1 MQRKPPGVAASFSPG
16 CAQVATKSGG
26 VYEFEK
32 TSRNCGSHLA
42 PEERTGT
49 ARIGVARLLDDESAP
64 AQNLASPFMKILLV
78 EDHAGSR
85 RNLQRLIGNRGHEVV
100 GVSSA
105 EEAEKMLAT
114 EFFPFLILDWMLPGK
129 SGVALCREL
138 RAQPKGDEM
147 FILLVTARADTAD
160 LEQALEAGANDYL
173 TKPLDLALLNVR
185 ISVAERQIREL
196 GERNQARAALEES
209 ARTTANILENT
220 TDGFFAVDSDWKITH
235 LNAEGET
242 LLARTRDELLGHVLW
257 EKFPEQIG
265 SVFEANYRRVMADQV
280 AVEFEAIDSS
290 GKVWYEVH
298 AYPSNGGV
306 SVFFRDV
313 SERKRT
319 ESERL
324 TTSKLESLGT
334 LAGGIAHD
342 LNNILTVISGNIG
355 LAQIEAP
362 VDSGTLLGFL
372 SKAGQAAQHAAHLSS
387 QLLTFSKGG
396 TPLKKVVSVG
406 ELLERSA
413 EFSLYG
419 SNLRADFDIA
429 VDLWKAEVDA
439 GQIEQVVNALMLNAR
454 DAMPHG
460 GTVRVRAR
468 NVVLDNAPDAILPA
482 GHYIKITITDRGPG
496 IAEEFRPKVFD
507 PYFTTKP
514 TGTGLGLAISYSIVK
529 KHGGLLQLENASPE
543 GCAFAFY
550 LRASDRKLPVPEAR
564 VTERAF
570 HFNHQ
575 RVLVMDDEAAIRE
588 LTSQLL
594 GTLGY
599 EVTAV
604 PDGLEAVRLYE
615 RALRRG
621 EHYQVVIL
629 DATVRGGMGGV
640 ATIERLRSLDPEV
653 NAIICSGYSDE
664 AALSEFLAYGF
675 RGALPKPFTRTEL
688 AEALQ
693 RTFETANAN

>member
-1 MQRKPPGVAASFSPG
+1 
-16 CAQVATKSGG
+16 
-26 VYEFEK
+26 
-32 TSRNCGSHLA
+32 
-42 PEERTGT
+42 
-49 ARIGVARLLDDESAP
+49 
-64 AQNLASPFMKILLV
+64 MKILLV
-78 EDHAGSR
+78 EDHPGSR
-85 RNLQRLIGNRGHEVV
+85 KNLKRLIERRGHQVV
-100 GVSSA
+100 GVGSA
-105 EEAEKMLAT
+105 EEAEVALAA
-114 EFFPFLILDWMLPGK
+114 EPFPFLILDWMLPGK
-129 SGVALCREL
+129 SGVELCREL
-138 RAQPKGDEM
+138 RAQSNGDAM

-173 TKPLDLALLNVR
+173 TKPLDLELLNVR
-185 ISVAERQIREL
+185 LSVAERQIREL
-196 GERNQARAALEES
+196 SERNEARAALQES
-209 ARTTANILENT
+209 ARTMVNVLENT
-220 TDGFFAVDSDWKITH
+220 TDGFFTVDSEWKLIY
-235 LNAEGET
+235 LNAEAET
-242 LLARTRDELLGHVLW
+242 MLARSRDELLGGVLW
-257 EKFPEQIG
+257 EKLPELVG
-265 SVFEANYRRVMADQV
+265 SICEANYRKVMAEQV
-280 AVEFEAIDSS
+280 PMEFEASDPS
-290 GKVWYEVH
+290 GKAWQEIH

-306 SVFFRDV
+306 SVFFRDI
-313 SERKRT
+313 SERKKS

-362 VDSGTLLGFL
+362 AESGSLLGFL
-372 SKAGQAAQHAAHLSS
+372 SKAGQAAQHAAHLSG

-396 TPLKKVVSVG
+396 TPLKKVVSIG
-406 ELLERSA
+406 ELLEHSA

-419 SNLRADFDIA
+419 SNLRADFDLA

-454 DAMPHG
+454 EAMSGG

-468 NVVLDNAPDAILPA
+468 NVVLEEAAEPFLPA
-482 GHYIKITITDRGPG
+482 GPYVKITITDRGAG
-496 IAEEFRPKVFD
+496 IPEDLRAKIFD

-529 KHGGLLQLENASPE
+529 KHGGLLLLESASPE
-543 GCAFAFY
+543 GSAFAFY
-550 LRASDRKLPVPEAR
+550 LRASDRKLLVPETRLAQ
-564 VTERAF
+564 RAY

-604 PDGLEAVRLYE
+604 PDGLEAVRIYE
-615 RALRRG
+615 RALRHG
-621 EHYQVVIL
+621 ENFQAVIL

-640 ATIERLRSLDPEV
+640 ATIERLRSMDPKV

-675 RGALPKPFTRTEL
+675 RGALPKPFTRSEL
-688 AEALQ
+688 ADALQ
-693 RTFETANAN
+693 RTFEGANSN

>member
-1 MQRKPPGVAASFSPG
+1 
-16 CAQVATKSGG
+16 
-26 VYEFEK
+26 
-32 TSRNCGSHLA
+32 
-42 PEERTGT
+42 
-49 ARIGVARLLDDESAP
+49 
-64 AQNLASPFMKILLV
+64 MKILLI
-78 EDHAGSR
+78 EDHPGSR
-85 RNLQRLIGNRGHEVV
+85 RNLQRLIGRRGHDVMAV
-100 GVSSA
+100 GSA
-105 EEAEKMLAT
+105 EEAEAALAT
-114 EFFPFLILDWMLPGK
+114 EKFPFLILDWMLPGK
-129 SGVALCREL
+129 SGVDLCREL
-138 RAQPKGDEM
+138 RAKPNGDEM

-173 TKPLDLALLNVR
+173 TKPLDLGLLNVR

-196 GERNQARAALEES
+196 TERNQARAALQES
-209 ARTTANILENT
+209 ASTMTNILENT
-220 TDGFFAVDSDWKITH
+220 TDGFFAVDASWKFTYV
-235 LNAEGET
+235 NAEAEMMIGRSRAEV
-242 LLARTRDELLGHVLW
+242 LGSVIW
-257 EKFPEQIG
+257 EKFPELVG
-265 SVFEANYRRVMADQV
+265 TVFQTNYEKVLADQV
-280 AVEFEAIDSS
+280 AMEFEASDAK
-290 GKVWYEVH
+290 GKAWFEVH

-306 SVFFRDV
+306 SVFFRDI
-313 SERKRT
+313 SERKKT

-362 VDSGTLLGFL
+362 ADSGSLLGFL

-396 TPLKKVVSVG
+396 APLKKVVSIG
-406 ELLERSA
+406 ELLEHSA

-419 SNLRADFDIA
+419 SNLRADFDIS

-454 DAMPHG
+454 EAMTQG

-468 NVVLDNAPDAILPA
+468 NVIIEDKVNAILPA
-482 GHYIKITITDRGPG
+482 GHYLKISITDRGSG
-496 IAEEFRPKVFD
+496 IPEELRAKIFD

-529 KHGGLLQLENASPE
+529 KHGGLLHLENSSPD
-543 GCAFAFY
+543 GSTFVFY
-550 LRASDRKLPVPEAR
+550 LRASERRVAAPETR
-564 VTERAF
+564 VAPRPF

-575 RVLVMDDEAAIRE
+575 RVLIMDDEAAIRE

-599 EVTAV
+599 EVTAA

-621 EHYQVVIL
+621 EHFQAVIL
-629 DATVRGGMGGV
+629 DATVRGGMGGL
-640 ATIERLRSLDPEV
+640 ATIERLRSMDPQV

-675 RGALPKPFTRTEL
+675 RGALPKPFTRSEL
-688 AEALQ
+688 ADALQ
-693 RTFETANAN
+693 RSFETTSGN

>member
-1 MQRKPPGVAASFSPG
+1 
-16 CAQVATKSGG
+16 
-26 VYEFEK
+26 
-32 TSRNCGSHLA
+32 
-42 PEERTGT
+42 
-49 ARIGVARLLDDESAP
+49 
-64 AQNLASPFMKILLV
+64 
-78 EDHAGSR
+78 
-85 RNLQRLIGNRGHEVV
+85 
-100 GVSSA
+100 
-105 EEAEKMLAT
+105 
-114 EFFPFLILDWMLPGK
+114 
-129 SGVALCREL
+129 
-138 RAQPKGDEM
+138 
-147 FILLVTARADTAD
+147 
-160 LEQALEAGANDYL
+160 
-173 TKPLDLALLNVR
+173 LNVR

-196 GERNQARAALEES
+196 AERNQARAALQES
-209 ARTTANILENT
+209 ARTMTNILEKT
-220 TDGFFAVDSDWKITH
+220 TDGFFAVDSEWKLTYV
-235 LNAEGET
+235 NAEAEAMVG
-242 LLARTRDELLGHVLW
+242 RKRDELLGGLLW
-257 EKFPEQIG
+257 ERFPELVG
-265 SVFEANYRRVMADQV
+265 SLSQANYEKVLDEKVAMEFEANDA
-280 AVEFEAIDSS
+280 S
-290 GKVWYEVH
+290 GNTWYEVH

-306 SVFFRDV
+306 SVFFRDI
-313 SERKRT
+313 SERKKS

-362 VDSGTLLGFL
+362 TDSGNLLGFL

-396 TPLKKVVSVG
+396 APLKKVVSIG
-406 ELLERSA
+406 ELLEHSA
-413 EFSLYG
+413 EFALYG

-454 DAMPHG
+454 EAMLHG

-468 NVVLDNAPDAILPA
+468 NVVVEENANALLAA
-482 GHYIKITITDRGPG
+482 GRYIKISITDRGTG
-496 IAEEFRPKVFD
+496 ISDEVRSKIFD

-514 TGTGLGLAISYSIVK
+514 TATGLGLAISYSIVK
-529 KHGGLLQLENASPE
+529 KHGGLLLLENSSPD
-543 GCAFAFY
+543 GSVFTFY
-550 LRASDRKLPVPEAR
+550 LRATEHAVSTPEAR
-564 VTERAF
+564 VAGRPF
-570 HFNHQ
+570 HYNHQ
-575 RVLVMDDEAAIRE
+575 RILIMDDEAAIRE

-621 EHYQVVIL
+621 EHFQAVIL

-640 ATIERLRSLDPEV
+640 ATIERLRSMDPKV

-675 RGALPKPFTRTEL
+675 RGALPKPFTRSEL
-688 AEALQ
+688 ADALQ
-693 RTFETANAN
+693 RAFETTNTN